1 MLLTKATHVKHLQKL
16 IPLTDDNDQKN
27 LRKGNVGAEIS
38 VWIQEQDLIMTD
50 TVQQDTAH

>member
-16 IPLTDDNDQKN
+16 IPLTDGNDQKN